1 MLLTLAGFS
10 RTDATPEWP
19 VEMAGYPPI
28 RTRPDGPQEH
38 AVYKGRDGLS
48 TGAYLPVY
56 VRSAVLGGGN
66 DLVAIAA
73 LDICTVSI
81 ELTDAVRARLKKET
95 GGNWNNLFLSA
106 SHTHSG
112 PDVCGL
118 SSAPDPR
125 TLEFF
130 IEKISSSVL
139 DALKA
144 QHDCV
149 VTWSRQP
156 VAGLTVNRR
165 HPERPLNSELTQIV
179 FTDANSNSVEG
190 VIQSFACHPI
200 IAGAHN
206 TLLFGDYP
214 SVLSLEV
221 EKHLDERAVCLF
233 LQGPCGDVNP
243 FGYPYEEKTNITL
256 MAPSGSDAALRI
268 RTVAEA
274 ERFGGILAGIAIEM
288 LNGASGAESGTVLG
302 TKRAV
307 SLKRRSTEDLDD
319 YLFQRDHDP
328 ARVEKWLKK
337 DHINSELG
345 TVVLG
350 NLVVVFLPGEP
361 LTAVANEVRQLIE
374 KSGRQVLIVGYSNDY
389 PGYVVHPDDYQEV
402 RYENAATVL
411 DRDGVSQLMLEAV
424 EAASAN

>member
-1 MLLTLAGFS
+1 MLVTLAGFS

-38 AVYKGRDGLS
+38 AVYKGRDGPS
-48 TGAYLPVY
+48 TGVHLPIY
-56 VRSAVLGGGN
+56 VRSAVFGSESGV
-66 DLVAIAA
+66 VAVAA

-81 ELTDAVRARLKKET
+81 ELTDAVRARLQRET
-95 GGNWNNLFLSA
+95 GGEWNNLFLSA

-125 TLEFF
+125 TFEFF
-130 IEKISSSVL
+130 VERITCSVL
-139 DALKA
+139 DAKKA
-144 QHDCV
+144 QHNCA

-165 HPERPLNSELTQIV
+165 HPERPLNSELTQII
-179 FTDANSNSVEG
+179 FTDTCTNSVQG

-206 TLLFGDYP
+206 TMLFGDYP
-214 SVLSLEV
+214 SILSLEV
-221 EKHLDERAVCLF
+221 ERYLDEYVVCLF

-243 FGYPYEEKTNITL
+243 FAYPYEEKTNITIK
-256 MAPSGSDAALRI
+256 APSGTDAALKV
-268 RTVAEA
+268 RTVVEA
-274 ERFGGILAGIAIEM
+274 ERFGRILAGIAIEM
-288 LNGASGAESGTVLG
+288 LKGASAVESGTVLG
-302 TKRAV
+302 TKRVV
-307 SLKRRSTEDLDD
+307 SLKRRSIEDLDD

-328 ARVEKWLKK
+328 SRVEKWLKK
-337 DHINSELG
+337 DQVDSELG
-345 TVVLG
+345 AVVLG

-361 LTAVANEVRQLIE
+361 LTAVANEVRESIE
-374 KSGRQVLIVGYSNDY
+374 KSGRQALIVGYSNDY
-389 PGYVVHPDDYQEV
+389 PGYVVHPNDYKEV

-411 DRDGVSQLMLEAV
+411 DSDGVSQLMLEAIAV
-424 EAASAN
+424 ASVK

>member
-1 MLLTLAGFS
+1 MLLTMAGFS
-10 RTDATPEWP
+10 RTDATPAWP

-28 RTRPDGPQEH
+28 RVKPDGPQEH

-48 TGAYLPVY
+48 TGVYLPIY
-56 VRSAVLGGGN
+56 VRSAVLGSGA
-66 DLVAIAA
+66 DQVAIVA

-81 ELTDAVRARLKKET
+81 ELTDAVRARLRKET
-95 GGNWNNLFLSA
+95 GAQWNNLFLSA

-118 SSAPDPR
+118 STAPDPR
-125 TLEFF
+125 TFEFY
-130 IEKISSSVL
+130 IERISQSVL
-139 DALKA
+139 DAEKA
-144 QHDCV
+144 QSNCV
-149 VTWSRQP
+149 VTWARKP
-156 VAGLTVNRR
+156 VSGLTVNRR
-165 HPERPLNSELTQIV
+165 HPERPVNSELTQIV
-179 FTDANSNSVEG
+179 FTDETRKTVNG
-190 VIQSFACHPI
+190 VVQSFACHPI

-214 SVLSLEV
+214 SVLSLAV
-221 EKHLDERAVCLF
+221 EKHLDEKAVCLF

-243 FGYPYEEKTNITL
+243 FGYPYEDKVNITL
-256 MAPSGSDAALRI
+256 KAPSGSEAALKI

-274 ERFGGILAGIAIEM
+274 ERFGGILADVAIEM
-288 LNGASGAESGTVLG
+288 LGANGGEEGGSVLG
-302 TKRAV
+302 TKRLV
-307 SLKRRSTEDLDD
+307 SLKRRSVEDLDD

-337 DHINSELG
+337 DHVDSELG

-350 NLVVVFLPGEP
+350 NLVIVFLPGEP
-361 LTAVANEVRQLIE
+361 LTAVAQQVRQLIE
-374 KSGRQVLIVGYSNDY
+374 KSGRQALIVGYSNDY
-389 PGYVVHPDDYQEV
+389 PGYVVHPDDYEEV

-424 EAASAN
+424 EAASVN

>member
-1 MLLTLAGFS
+1 MSLTSAGFS

-48 TGAYLPVY
+48 TGVYLPVY
-56 VRSAVLGGGN
+56 VRSAVLGMGD

-81 ELTDAVRARLKKET
+81 ELTDAVRARLKTET
-95 GGNWNNLFLSA
+95 GGEWNNLFLSA

-125 TLEFF
+125 TFEFF
-130 IEKISSSVL
+130 IEKISNSVL
-139 DALKA
+139 DAMKA
-144 QHDCV
+144 QRDCV

-156 VAGLTVNRR
+156 VDGLTVNRR

-206 TLLFGDYP
+206 KLLFGDYP

-274 ERFGGILAGIAIEM
+274 ERFGGILARIAIEM

>member
-95 GGNWNNLFLSA
+95 GGRWNNLFLSA

-125 TLEFF
+125 TFEFF

-156 VAGLTVNRR
+156 VTGLTVNRR

-221 EKHLDERAVCLF
+221 EEYLDERAVCLF

-288 LNGASGAESGTVLG
+288 LNGASGAESGTVHG

>member
-1 MLLTLAGFS
+1 MSLTSAGFS

-48 TGAYLPVY
+48 TGVYLPVY
-56 VRSAVLGGGN
+56 VRSAVLGRGD

-81 ELTDAVRARLKKET
+81 ELTDAVRARLKTKA
-95 GGNWNNLFLSA
+95 GGEWNNLFLSA

-125 TLEFF
+125 TFEFF
-130 IEKISSSVL
+130 IEKISNSVL
-139 DALKA
+139 DAMKA
-144 QHDCV
+144 QRDCV

-206 TLLFGDYP
+206 KLLFGDYP

-274 ERFGGILAGIAIEM
+274 ERFGGILARIAIEM

>member
-1 MLLTLAGFS
+1 MLLTSAGFS

-48 TGAYLPVY
+48 TGVHLPVY
-56 VRSAVLGGGN
+56 VRSVVLGN
-66 DLVAIAA
+66 DSDFFAIAA

-81 ELTDAVRARLKKET
+81 ELTDAVRSRLQKET
-95 GGNWNNLFLSA
+95 GDEWSNLFLSA

-125 TLEFF
+125 TFEFF
-130 IEKISSSVL
+130 VEKISLSVL
-139 DALKA
+139 DAKKA
-144 QHDCV
+144 QLDCV

-156 VAGLTVNRR
+156 VTGLTVNRR
-165 HPERPLNSELTQIV
+165 HPERPVISELTQIV
-179 FTDANSNSVEG
+179 FTETNTNSVQG

-206 TLLFGDYP
+206 TMLFGDYT
-214 SVLSLEV
+214 SVLSLEL
-221 EKHLDERAVCLF
+221 EKHLEDRAVCLF

-243 FGYPYEEKTNITL
+243 FAYPYEEKTNITIK
-256 MAPSGSDAALRI
+256 APSGSEAALKI
-268 RTVAEA
+268 RTVVEA
-274 ERFGGILAGIAIEM
+274 ERFGRILAGIAIGM
-288 LNGASGAESGTVLG
+288 LKTVSASESDTVLG
-302 TKRAV
+302 AKRIV

-319 YLFQRDHDP
+319 YLYQRDHDP
-328 ARVEKWLKK
+328 SRVEKWLKN
-337 DHINSELG
+337 DHIDSELG
-345 TVVLG
+345 AVVLG
-350 NLVVVFLPGEP
+350 DLVIVFLPGEP
-361 LTAVANEVRQLIE
+361 LTAVAHEIRESIE
-374 KSGRQVLIVGYSNDY
+374 KSGRQALIVGYSNDY
-389 PGYVVHPDDYQEV
+389 PGYVVHPNDYKEV

-411 DRDGVSQLMLEAV
+411 DSEGVSRLMLEAV
-424 EAASAN
+424 AVASTR

>member
-1 MLLTLAGFS
+1 MLLSSAGFS

-38 AVYKGRDGLS
+38 AVYKGRDGQS
-48 TGAYLPVY
+48 TGVHLPVY
-56 VRSAVLGGGN
+56 VRSAVLGSGREI
-66 DLVAIAA
+66 VAIVA

-81 ELTDAVRARLKKET
+81 ELTNAVRARLQKET
-95 GGNWNNLFLSA
+95 GDNWYNLFLSA

-118 SSAPDPR
+118 SSAPDHR
-125 TLEFF
+125 TFEFF
-130 IEKISSSVL
+130 IERISNSVL
-139 DALKA
+139 DAIKA
-144 QHDCV
+144 QRNCV
-149 VTWSRQP
+149 VNWSRQP
-156 VAGLTVNRR
+156 VTGLTVNRR
-165 HPERPLNSELTQIV
+165 HPEHPLNSEITQIV
-179 FTDANSNSVEG
+179 FTDRDSNSVQG

-214 SVLSLEV
+214 SVLSMEV

-243 FGYPYEEKTNITL
+243 FGYPYDQKTNITL
-256 MAPSGSDAALRI
+256 MAPSGSEAALKI

-274 ERFGGILAGIAIEM
+274 ERFGDILAGIAIEM
-288 LNGASGAESGTVLG
+288 LGDASSEESGRIRG

-307 SLKRRSTEDLDD
+307 SLKRRTIEDLDD

-337 DHINSELG
+337 DHVDSELG
-345 TVVLG
+345 TVALG

-361 LTAVANEVRQLIE
+361 LTAVANQIRQSIE
-374 KSGRQVLIVGYSNDY
+374 KSGRQALIVGYSNDY
-389 PGYVVHPDDYQEV
+389 PGYVVHPDDYHEV
-402 RYENAATVL
+402 RYENTATVL
-411 DRDGVSQLMLEAV
+411 DREGVSQLMQEAV
-424 EAASAN
+424 EAALVS